1 MKPASSRARRELTR
15 FLKFGVVGAMGA
27 IVDFGTFNLL
37 ATLLG
42 MWSVAAS
49 VLSFT
54 AAVTSNF
61 LWNRFWIYPDSR
73 SKPVAAQA
81 VQFAAV
87 NLAGL
92 LIRTPVFALTEAPMT
107 RLAVRWLPQLYATLP
122 GPLAAAV
129 GRLSPLV
136 AGSNLA
142 LALAVIIVLF
152 WNFGINRLWTYSDV
166 S

>member
-1 MKPASSRARRELTR
+1 MNPAASRARRELTR
-15 FLKFGVVGAMGA
+15 FLKFGVVGAIGA
-27 IVDFGTFNLL
+27 VVDFGTFNLL
-37 ATLLG
+37 TSLLG
-42 MWSVAAS
+42 LWSVVAS
-49 VLSFT
+49 VVSFS

-61 LWNRFWIYPDSR
+61 IWNRFWVYPDSR
-73 SKPVAAQA
+73 SKPLAAQA
-81 VQFAAV
+81 AQFAAV

-107 RLAVRWLPQLYATLP
+107 RLAGTWLPALRSLP
-122 GPLAAAV
+122 GPLGGVAA
-129 GRLSPLV
+129 RLNPPL

-152 WNFGINRLWTYSDV
+152 WNFGVNRLWTYSDA

>member
-1 MKPASSRARRELTR
+1 MTPDASRARRELTR
-15 FLKFGVVGAMGA
+15 FFKFGVVGTIGA
-27 IVDFGTFNLL
+27 VVDFGSFNLL

-42 MWSVAAS
+42 LWSVAAS
-49 VLSFT
+49 VASFS

-61 LWNRFWIYPDSR
+61 IWNRFWVYPDSR

-92 LIRTPVFALTEAPMT
+92 LIRTPVFVLTEGPMT
-107 RLAVRWLPQLYATLP
+107 RLAGTWLPTLQALP
-122 GPLAAAV
+122 GPLAGAAA
-129 GRLSPLV
+129 RLSPPV

-152 WNFGINRLWTYSDV
+152 WNFAVNRLWTYSDV

>member
-1 MKPASSRARRELTR
+1 MTQAASRARREVTR
-15 FLKFGVVGAMGA
+15 FFKFGIVGAIGA
-27 IVDFGTFNLL
+27 VVDFGTFNLL
-37 ATLLG
+37 TVLLG
-42 MWSVAAS
+42 LWSVAAS
-49 VLSFT
+49 VLSFS

-61 LWNRFWIYPDSR
+61 AWNRLWVYPDSR
-73 SKPVAAQA
+73 SKPITAQA

-107 RLAVRWLPQLYATLP
+107 RLAGTWLPTLQAMP
-122 GPLAAAV
+122 GPLAAVAA
-129 GRLSPLV
+129 RLSPQV

-152 WNFGINRLWTYSDV
+152 WNFAVNRLWTYSDV
-166 S
+166 R

>member
-1 MKPASSRARRELTR
+1 VNPAASRARRELKR
-15 FLKFGVVGAMGA
+15 FLKFGVVGAIGA
-27 IVDFGTFNLL
+27 VVDFGTFNLL
-37 ATLLG
+37 TTLLG
-42 MWSVAAS
+42 LWSVAAS
-49 VLSFT
+49 VLSFS

-61 LWNRFWIYPDSR
+61 VWNRFWVYPDSR
-73 SKPVAAQA
+73 SKPLAAQA
-81 VQFAAV
+81 SQFAAV

-107 RLAVRWLPQLYATLP
+107 RLAGTWLPALRAMP
-122 GPLAAAV
+122 GPLGGVAA
-129 GRLSPLV
+129 RLSAPV

-152 WNFGINRLWTYSDV
+152 WNFAVNRLWTYSDV